1 MVCIFLKWE
10 IVCSFTPCL
19 VCRVSSSEDAG
30 LCYQTSN
37 CSDAWL
43 ALCGACH
50 GGEAVLGVPPPSN
63 NVMGLQKKDLLESHM
78 LAVICHEHCRIESH
92 SDAAIKFFVC
102 ASLHTAAFPSVL
114 EESSDI
120 NFHSFQQKQIVL
132 Y

>member
-1 MVCIFLKWE
+1 M
-10 IVCSFTPCL
+10 CSA
-19 VCRVSSSEDAG
+19 SSSEDAG

-63 NVMGLQKKDLLESHM
+63 NGTGLQKRDLLESHV
-78 LAVICHEHCRIESH
+78 LAVIYHGHCRIQSH
-92 SDAAIKFFVC
+92 SGAAMKFFLS
-102 ASLHTAAFPSVL
+102 ASLHTGAFSSVL

-120 NFHSFQQKQIVL
+120 NFHSFQQKKFVL